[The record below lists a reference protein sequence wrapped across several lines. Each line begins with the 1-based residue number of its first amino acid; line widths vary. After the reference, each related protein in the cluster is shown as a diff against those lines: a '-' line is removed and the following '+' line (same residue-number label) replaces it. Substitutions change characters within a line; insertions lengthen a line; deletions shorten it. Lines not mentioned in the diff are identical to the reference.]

1 MAFRM
6 KKDGP
11 LHRKKHKS
19 VVTAAW
25 EHDPHQNHSPQSALS
40 LAILSL
46 LSLQTKVRSVYA
58 WCVCVC
64 VCVCVCLCVCVCVKT
79 ELETPKLKNSQIE
92 HIVCL
97 VFQ

>member
-1 MAFRM
+1 M

-19 VVTAAW
+19 VGPAIW

-46 LSLQTKVRSVYA
+46 LSLQTKVRCVYA

-64 VCVCVCLCVCVCVKT
+64 VYVCVCVCVCVKT
-79 ELETPKLKNSQIE
+79 ELETPKFKKSQIE

>member
-6 KKDGP
+6 KKDAP

-64 VCVCVCLCVCVCVKT
+64 VCVCVKT

>member
-19 VVTAAW
+19 VGTAVW

-46 LSLQTKVRSVYA
+46 LSLQTKVRCVYA

-64 VCVCVCLCVCVCVKT
+64 VCVCVKT
-79 ELETPKLKNSQIE
+79 ELETPKFKKSQIE

>member
-1 MAFRM
+1 MTFRM

-25 EHDPHQNHSPQSALS
+25 EHDPHQNHSPRSALS

-46 LSLQTKVRSVYA
+46 LSLQTKGRSVYA
-58 WCVCVC
+58 WV
-64 VCVCVCLCVCVCVKT
+64 CVCVCVKT
-79 ELETPKLKNSQIE
+79 ELETRNLKKSQIE

-97 VFQ
+97 TFQ

>member
-19 VVTAAW
+19 VGTAVW

-46 LSLQTKVRSVYA
+46 LSLQTKVRCVYA

-64 VCVCVCLCVCVCVKT
+64 VCVC
-79 ELETPKLKNSQIE
+79 
-92 HIVCL
+92 
-97 VFQ
+97 